1 MDVELKDMLVNIQNS
16 IIGLGN
22 HMDRI
27 ENCLERLESRMDSM
41 ESRIDCLESWTDSR
55 INSLERNIRE
65 MRMTLEHDTNR
76 KLDAL
81 FDGRV
86 DELRYRDLIITHDR
100 EIRQIRPRLSNI
112 EISYSRHL
120 SKYHMS

>member
-1 MDVELKDMLVNIQNS
+1 MDVELKDMLVNIQNL

-22 HMDRI
+22 
-27 ENCLERLESRMDSM
+27 RMDSL

-55 INSLERNIRE
+55 INSLEMNIRE